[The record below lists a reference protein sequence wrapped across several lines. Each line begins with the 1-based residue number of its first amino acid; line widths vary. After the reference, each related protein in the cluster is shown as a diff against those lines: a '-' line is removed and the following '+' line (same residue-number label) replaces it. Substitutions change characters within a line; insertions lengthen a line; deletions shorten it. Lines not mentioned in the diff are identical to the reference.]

1 MRKSECGMRNFKDK
15 KFLINHAKLSL
26 VLTIRYLCFELR
38 AVNSIFFI
46 QTDPLIVL
54 TFSQPSAIPH
64 QSVQKI
70 SNVLVNQRASHP
82 D

>member
-38 AVNSIFFI
+38 AVNSIFFYSNRPI
-46 QTDPLIVL
+46 NRFNFL
-54 TFSQPSAIPH
+54 TAFGNTSPIGSKNLKCACESKGVSP
-64 QSVQKI
+64 
-70 SNVLVNQRASHP
+70 
-82 D
+82 